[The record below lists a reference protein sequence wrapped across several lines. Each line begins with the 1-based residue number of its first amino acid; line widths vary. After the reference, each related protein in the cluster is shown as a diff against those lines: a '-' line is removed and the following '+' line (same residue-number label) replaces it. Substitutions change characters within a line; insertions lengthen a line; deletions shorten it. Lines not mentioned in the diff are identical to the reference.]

1 MNEVQDIPG
10 LERAVESMKL
20 SKVLKLYIANM
31 ERMGPYTEFFDEKSH
46 EMLDEKLRV
55 LTELQKGTHYRDIP
69 GFFDI
74 LEGLRSVRMG

>member
-1 MNEVQDIPG
+1 MNEVQDMSG
-10 LERAVESMKL
+10 SERAVESMKL
-20 SKVLKLYIANM
+20 SEVLKLYLANI
-31 ERMGPYTEFFDEKSH
+31 ERMGPYAKFFDERSH
-46 EMLDEKLRV
+46 EMLDKKLEV

>member
-1 MNEVQDIPG
+1 MNEVQDMSG
-10 LERAVESMKL
+10 SERAVESMKL
-20 SKVLKLYIANM
+20 SEVLKLYLANI
-31 ERMGPYTEFFDEKSH
+31 ERMGPYAKFFDERSH

-55 LTELQKGTHYRDIP
+55 LTELQNGVHYRDIP